1 MPVAHPLVSIA
12 AGAGAGVGAVATLTS
27 TDGSGYKGQGTVKAA
42 GTPAAGVVATVTFGA
57 PIQLGAEAPIV
68 EVVPA
73 GQALPTGVVAAARL
87 ALGAGGYTSFDIVA
101 TGALVAGTTYTFSWA
116 VKG

>member
-42 GTPAAGVVATVTFGA
+42 GTPAAGVIATVTLGA
-57 PIQLGAEAPIV
+57 AIQPMAEAPIV
-68 EVVPA
+68 ELVPVT
-73 GQALPTGVVAAARL
+73 ALPTGLVVAAQL
-87 ALGAGGYTSFDIVA
+87 VLGATGYTGFNIVC